1 MSVKK
6 PKKDMLNDKSPS
18 GSLLFD
24 KDFGDDVKEKYKN
37 YELTEED
44 MMEMSSKKETKKLLK
59 EFKNLREGR

>member
-24 KDFGDDVKEKYKN
+24 KDFSDETKEKYKD

-44 MMEMSSKKETKKLLK
+44 MMGTKKNWQK
-59 EFKNLREGR
+59 MQREFKNLREGR

>member
-6 PKKDMLNDKSPS
+6 PKKGMLNEPAPS

-24 KDFGDDVKEKYKN
+24 KDFSDETKEKYKD

-44 MMEMSSKKETKKLLK
+44 MMGTKKNWQKMQSYLIRFL
-59 EFKNLREGR
+59 N

>member
-6 PKKDMLNDKSPS
+6 KHKNKMLNEPAPS
-18 GSLLFD
+18 GSLLYD
-24 KDFGDDVKEKYKN
+24 KDFSDEIKEKYKE

-44 MMEMSSKKETKKLLK
+44 VMGSKKNWQKLQK